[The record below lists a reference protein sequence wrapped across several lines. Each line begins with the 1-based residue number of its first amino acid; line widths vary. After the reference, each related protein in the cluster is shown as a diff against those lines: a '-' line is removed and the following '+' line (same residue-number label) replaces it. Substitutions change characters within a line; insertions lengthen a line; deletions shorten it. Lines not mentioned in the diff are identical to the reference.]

1 MLKLTLIGALILGL
15 LVSISACTQPATP
28 GEQESSILPT
38 IIFVVA
44 IFVVFYF
51 LMVRPQRK
59 RQKEHGK
66 LVQDLKKGDRVI
78 TAGGIYGAIE
88 SLDQDTVVLKVE
100 SGLIRVAKAS
110 IIGRRE
116 LT

>member
-1 MLKLTLIGALILGL
+1 MLKLTLIGALIAGL
-15 LVSISACTQPATP
+15 LVFISACTQPATQ
-28 GEQESSILPT
+28 GEQETSILTT
-38 IIFVVA
+38 IIFVAA

-78 TAGGIYGAIE
+78 TAGGIYGEIE

-100 SGLIRVAKAS
+100 SGLLRVARVS
-110 IIGRRE
+110 IIRRRE